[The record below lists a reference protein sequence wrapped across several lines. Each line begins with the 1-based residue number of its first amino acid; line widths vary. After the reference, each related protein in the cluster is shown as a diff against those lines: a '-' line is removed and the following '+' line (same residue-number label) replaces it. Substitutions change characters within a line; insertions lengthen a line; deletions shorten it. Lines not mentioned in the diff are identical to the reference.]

1 VYESA
6 SPFGKSDLLFGM
18 FTEQAL
24 KEAFDSVATR
34 RSFPVGTVI
43 MSVGD
48 IITQIPI
55 VEKGSLRILAQD
67 EDGKERF
74 LYHIMPGETCSLSL
88 TCCEARKTS
97 AVMAV
102 VEEEAELLMIPAR
115 YADEWMM
122 YPEWR
127 RYVGAAQAQRFG
139 ELLETIE
146 KLAFSKLD
154 EQLWDYLV
162 KRVQATGIIVLKAT
176 HQDIAQE
183 LGSPREVV
191 TRLLQQLQRRGLV
204 SLSRGEIEVHLNA
217 AGKQFSQEGA

>member
-1 VYESA
+1 M
-6 SPFGKSDLLFGM
+6 FSDQ
-18 FTEQAL
+18 TL
-24 KEAFDSVATR
+24 KEAFDAVAVL
-34 RSFPVGTVI
+34 RSFPAGTVI
-43 MSVGD
+43 MNVGD
-48 IITQIPI
+48 VITQIPI

-67 EDGKERF
+67 TDGRERF

-97 AVMAV
+97 AITAV
-102 VEEEAELLMIPAR
+102 VEEDAELLMIPAR
-115 YADEWMM
+115 YADEWMVH
-122 YPEWR
+122 PEWR

-146 KLAFSKLD
+146 KLAFLKMD

-162 KRVQATGIIVLKAT
+162 KRVQATGNTVLKAT

-191 TRLLQQLQRRGLV
+191 TRLLQQLQRRGMV
-204 SLSRGEIEVHLNA
+204 TLSRGAIEVHLSAVGELQPNGRLGA
-217 AGKQFSQEGA
+217 AE

>member
-1 VYESA
+1 
-6 SPFGKSDLLFGM
+6 M

-24 KEAFDSVATR
+24 QEAFSNVALR

-43 MSVGD
+43 MNVGD
-48 IITQIPI
+48 VITQIPI

-67 EDGKERF
+67 EEGRERF

-88 TCCEARKTS
+88 TCCEAKKTS
-97 AVMAV
+97 VVMAV

-115 YADEWMM
+115 YADEWMV

-146 KLAFSKLD
+146 KLAFLKMD

-162 KRVQATGIIVLKAT
+162 KRVQATGNTELKAT

-183 LGSPREVV
+183 LSSPREVV
-191 TRLLQQLQRRGLV
+191 TRLLQQLQRRGSV
-204 SLSRGEIEVHLNA
+204 TLSRGAIEVHL
-217 AGKQFSQEGA
+217 SGAVDPSPSTDG